1 MSNNQQNE
9 LKDSPT
15 ETINQMEGWQGK
27 FGRKFSSAA
36 DNSDRAMKSG

>member
-1 MSNNQQNE
+1 MSINQQNE

-15 ETINQMEGWQGK
+15 ETINQIGGWQGK
-27 FGRKFSSAA
+27 FGREFSSAV